1 MARIP
6 VPIRTKLAVLLGLLV
21 TLLLI
26 VGLVGITLLRDAN
39 ARADHLTEL
48 QRKTA
53 AYRDLRQS
61 TTDQL
66 SAVASALTSPSAGQ
80 LDTAARQLNLAR
92 FDAERLEFV
101 AADERELVELVRQ
114 AHTEFIGGLQAVLDL
129 ARAGRSDD
137 ARARYG
143 TTARPLAD
151 RLDRRTNQL
160 VHKAAAETLDAVE
173 ASRVASERSQAAI
186 IGFAIGSVLVALV
199 LGAALSLS
207 IISPVRAMDRRL
219 AEIAAGD
226 FARHVSV
233 VNRDE
238 LGALA
243 AHLNEMNDELGRLYG
258 EVEAANRNKTA
269 FLASVSHEL
278 RTPMNAILGFTEAL
292 LAGIDGPLNDEQKAS
307 LGWVQRG
314 GKDLLDLINEVL
326 DLSKIE
332 AGKIVIAP
340 EPFDPRELLETVIA
354 QHRSLATGK
363 GVRLSWREEGMPEQV
378 VLDRGRTRQVL
389 VNLVGNALKF
399 TEQGEVEVIGSGGSD
414 DDLCIEVRDT
424 GSGIPAEQFDAI
436 FEEFRQIEGTVGGT
450 GLGLPISRRLAR
462 LMGGDVTVRSTI
474 GSGST
479 FRVDLPRDI
488 RGAAASRAVVAPA
501 TGGGRLLLAVDDDPS
516 VGPLLEKMLSERAY
530 RVAAPLPA
538 NAVAEARRLRPN
550 VITLDIIMP
559 GRGGQDILRDLR
571 SDPVTRDIPVIT
583 LSVVDAA
590 DAPTDANA
598 HLMKPLKKKDL
609 LRTLDD
615 LDRERVGA
623 GNR

>member
-6 VPIRTKLAVLLGLLV
+6 VPIRTKLAALLGLLV
-21 TLLLI
+21 ALLLI

-39 ARADHLTEL
+39 ARAGHLTEL

-114 AHTEFIGGLQAVLDL
+114 AHAEFIGGLQAVLDL

-501 TGGGRLLLAVDDDPS
+501 TGGERLLLAVDDDPS

-590 DAPTDANA
+590 DAPKDANA

>member
-6 VPIRTKLAVLLGLLV
+6 VPIRTKLAALLGLLV
-21 TLLLI
+21 ALLLI

-39 ARADHLTEL
+39 ARAGHLTEL

-61 TTDQL
+61 ASDQL

-129 ARAGRSDD
+129 AQAGRSDD
-137 ARARYG
+137 ARGRYA

-243 AHLNEMNDELGRLYG
+243 AHLNAMNDELGRLYG

-399 TEQGEVEVIGSGGSD
+399 TEHGEVEVIGSGGSD
-414 DDLCIEVRDT
+414 DHLCIEVRDT
-424 GSGIPAEQFDAI
+424 GSGIPAAQFDAI

-488 RGAAASRAVVAPA
+488 RGAAASQAVVAPA
-501 TGGGRLLLAVDDDPS
+501 TGGERLLLAVDDDPS

-550 VITLDIIMP
+550 VITLDILMP

-590 DAPTDANA
+590 DAPKDANA

-609 LRTLDD
+609 LRALDD

>member
-6 VPIRTKLAVLLGLLV
+6 VPIRTKLAALLGLLV
-21 TLLLI
+21 ALLLI

-39 ARADHLTEL
+39 ARAGHLTEL

-66 SAVASALTSPSAGQ
+66 SAVASALTSPGAGQ

-92 FDAERLEFV
+92 FDVERLEFV

-114 AHTEFIGGLQAVLDL
+114 AHAEFVGGLQIVLDL
-129 ARAGRSDD
+129 AQAGRSDD
-137 ARARYG
+137 ARGRYA
-143 TTARPLAD
+143 TNARPLAD

-160 VHKAAAETLDAVE
+160 IHKAAAETLDAVE

-363 GVRLSWREEGMPEQV
+363 GVRLSWREEGLPEQV

-399 TEQGEVEVIGSGGSD
+399 TEHGEVEVVGSGGSD
-414 DDLCIEVRDT
+414 DHLCIEVRDT
-424 GSGIPAEQFDAI
+424 GSGIPAAQFDAI

-488 RGAAASRAVVAPA
+488 RGAAASQAVVAPA
-501 TGGGRLLLAVDDDPS
+501 TGGERLLLAVDDDPS

-550 VITLDIIMP
+550 VITLDILMP

-590 DAPTDANA
+590 DAPKDANA